1 MGALC
6 LNEVGQIQLAH
17 RPSIIPGILSVFT
30 SERHLKVLLDKENAV
45 LVGTAIDE
53 LIRHHPLLKATVF
66 DALKSTIVK
75 IETLGQTYEVPRES
89 RQWYFLVPAI
99 TSTNPMD
106 SDVAM
111 EDVEVPPSISSGLT
125 GGEEDA
131 GLHDNEDDSRNSKQ
145 QDNTI
150 VSFIDVL
157 GRVSCCFP
165 HDVSV
170 LIFYLVPGRPVSTY
184 STL

>member
-1 MGALC
+1 M
-6 LNEVGQIQLAH
+6 AH
-17 RPSIIPGILSVFT
+17 RPSIIPGILGVFT

-53 LIRHHPLLKATVF
+53 LIRHHPLLKAAVF

-75 IETLGQTYEVPRES
+75 IEALGQTYEVHRES
-89 RQWYFLVPAI
+89 RQWYFLVP
-99 TSTNPMD
+99 TTPSTNPMD

-111 EDVEVPPSISSGLT
+111 EDFEVAPSISSGLT
-125 GGEEDA
+125 GGEEDVE
-131 GLHDNEDDSRNSKQ
+131 LHDNDDDGRKSKP

-157 GRVSCCFP
+157 GRVSCCFS
-165 HDVSV
+165 HNVSI
-170 LIFYLVPGRPVSTY
+170 LIFYLVPGRPVPTY